1 MNVPQVLKLLGKF
14 QSLGV
19 EIPNLDAAVLQIF
32 DYVKI
37 LSSVRV
43 EETDVEGVAAA
54 LSAFGLPI
62 APGQL
67 KQIAAVIVEEMPE
80 GSLLDFIVSGRI
92 KNLLSRDANGE
103 IVGEWVTD
111 EDGQYFFKR
120 QLALTGSTS

>member
-120 QLALTGSTS
+120 QLALTRGTS

>member
-1 MNVPQVLKLLGKF
+1 MNVPQVLKLLGKL

-19 EIPNLDAAVLQIF
+19 EIPNLDATVLQIF

-43 EETDVEGVAAA
+43 EETDVEGIAAA

-80 GSLLDFIVSGRI
+80 GSLLDFIISGRI

-120 QLALTGSTS
+120 QLALTRSTS